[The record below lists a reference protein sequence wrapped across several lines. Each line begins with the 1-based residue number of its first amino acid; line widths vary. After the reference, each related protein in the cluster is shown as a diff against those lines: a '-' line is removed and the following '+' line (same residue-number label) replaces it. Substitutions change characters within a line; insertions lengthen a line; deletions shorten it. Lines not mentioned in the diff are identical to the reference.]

1 MLKVESA
8 YSVFL
13 FMIRDTEFFMSI
25 VCFLLPSFYINNSLL
40 TVFKTMS
47 YRTKLINSL
56 GYSVDLLLLLVK
68 L

>member
-25 VCFLLPSFYINNSLL
+25 VLFF
-40 TVFKTMS
+40 V
-47 YRTKLINSL
+47 TKLLHQLLIINSL
-56 GYSVDLLLLLVK
+56 QNNEL
-68 L
+68 